1 MLSDTQTKI
10 MDTLLKSPEGKTAD
24 ELVTRIG
31 ITKTAVREHLDRLSA
46 LGYLRFE
53 DERGGVGRPR
63 RRYLVSSEGAAAF
76 PKQYS
81 WLSNQ
86 MLSELSHTLSEAE
99 LDGFMKRLA
108 ERVYDENASSLR
120 SPDPEIRLRLL
131 AKLMNDL
138 GYRAKLRNAGDAVA
152 TIEAFNCVYHDV
164 AKTNPRLCEF
174 DLQLIR
180 LSTQGEVSLDSCLAR
195 GGGSCRFTCR
205 RNA

>member
-1 MLSDTQTKI
+1 MLSETQTKI

-24 ELVTRIG
+24 ELVARIG

-53 DERGGVGRPR
+53 DDRSGVGRPR
-63 RRYLVSSEGAAAF
+63 RRYLVSSEGTEAF

-81 WLSNQ
+81 WLSRQ
-86 MLSELSHTLSEAE
+86 MLTELSNTLSATDLE
-99 LDGFMKRLA
+99 GFMKRLA
-108 ERVYDENASSLR
+108 DRVYEENSATLR

-138 GYRAKLRNAGDAVA
+138 GYRAKLRHAGEEVA

-164 AKTNPRLCEF
+164 AKTNPRLCGF

-180 LSTQGEVSLDSCLAR
+180 RSTQGEVTLDSCLAR
-195 GGGSCRFTCR
+195 GGSSCRFTCR
-205 RNA
+205 RKA